1 MGEMMSELEAILAFP
16 THIYTVEKPE
26 FVEKVRERGLR
37 SLAGQKPDNDIY
49 PVVMSGPLEAEPRI
63 QDFCAYVAITAGNI
77 LTDQGYK
84 TDGMG
89 AYFQSL
95 WLQEHHKH
103 SGMDQHTH
111 PGALMVGFYFLDVPE
126 GSPAATFF
134 DPRAGKVAT
143 GPDEANAQNMVA
155 RRKLKW

>member
-1 MGEMMSELEAILAFP
+1 
-16 THIYTVEKPE
+16 
-26 FVEKVRERGLR
+26 
-37 SLAGQKPDNDIY
+37 
-49 PVVMSGPLEAEPRI
+49 LEAEPSI
-63 QDFCAYVAITAGNI
+63 QNFCAYVAITAGNI

-89 AYFQSL
+89 AYFESL

-111 PGALMVGFYFLDVPE
+111 PGALMVGFYFLDVPD

-134 DPRAGKVAT
+134 DPRAGKVAA
-143 GPDEANAQNMVA
+143 GPDEANSHNVTYASPA
-155 RRKLKW
+155 FHLALKRGLLVFTNSWLAHAFTRHAADTPFRFVHFNIGLTEHRPNCDVEVI